1 MPGLDRYRSDD
12 RRALEALYRRT
23 LGAEATERLKLVWQW
38 ERRQNPASR
47 GTADAPWVV
56 REGTSVVG
64 TLLQRPARVSVRGSD
79 QRGAW
84 LADPV
89 VAAERDRQ
97 GLDELLV
104 RAAHRDQDVTLAAGL
119 SDATRAVLDRLRMP
133 APVTLPC
140 LVKPLS
146 RRALRRPDW
155 PQPVNRLVSAVTLP
169 IVKVVARQRPLR
181 ESVEVVRRLDASAD
195 ELWGRAAGSIALAV
209 CRDADYVNWRYAEP
223 PHVRY
228 AIAVLRRQGAA
239 AGYVVY
245 RHAHEPR
252 GRVTHVVDFLTVP
265 GDDRALKTLLRW
277 VDREARAADSDKI
290 RCHAL
295 HAGFRRVLRRSGYFG
310 VRSSASLSVR
320 LADPRATR
328 AIYDAAA
335 DWHFTLGDGA
345 IDH

>member
-1 MPGLDRYRSDD
+1 MSGLDRYRSDD

-23 LGAEATERLKLVWQW
+23 LGVEAAERLKLTWQW
-38 ERRQNPASR
+38 ERRQNPGSR
-47 GTADAPWVV
+47 GAVDAPWVV
-56 REGTSVVG
+56 REGTAIVG
-64 TLLQRPARVSVRGSD
+64 ALAPQPVRVSVSGTER
-79 QRGAW
+79 RGAW
-84 LADPV
+84 LVNPV

-97 GLDELLV
+97 GLHELLL
-104 RAAHRDQDVTLAAGL
+104 RAAHRDHDVTLASNL
-119 SDATRAVLDRLRMP
+119 SDSTRAVLDRLRLP
-133 APVTLPC
+133 AAVTLPC

-181 ESVEVVRRLDASAD
+181 ESVEVVRRLDTSAD
-195 ELWGRAAGSIALAV
+195 ELWTRAADKITLAV
-209 CRDADYVNWRYAEP
+209 RRDAAYLNWRFAEP

-252 GRVTHVVDFLTVP
+252 GRVTHVVDFLAVP

-277 VDREARAADSDKI
+277 VDREARVADSDKI

-295 HAGFRRVLRRSGYFG
+295 HAGFRRVLKRSGYFG
-310 VRSSASLSVR
+310 VRSSASVTVKLN
-320 LADPRATR
+320 DTRATS
-328 AIYDAAA
+328 AFYLTTD

-345 IDH
+345 VDH